1 MSCCMHGAK
10 SRVHHAKLARR
21 AGGSGQGMSKQE
33 QRAKALADK
42 RDLAIR
48 KLVAAAVHRT
58 NLLCLLAHGLLLDR
72 AADDAMVQVG
82 S

>member
-1 MSCCMHGAK
+1 MQ
-10 SRVHHAKLARR
+10 SRC
-21 AGGSGQGMSKQE
+21 AGGSRKGVSKQE
-33 QRAKALADK
+33 QRAKAQADK
-42 RDLAIR
+42 QDLAIR

-82 S
+82 HRVWRTGGHLLCW